1 MASSTSP
8 ASPPTTAVLLDL
20 DGTLV
25 DSVYVHIVAWHEAL
39 RAAGHA
45 VAMARIHAGIGMG
58 SDRLVPWLV
67 GGHLDDADAI
77 SADHTRRFLD
87 RADGL
92 LPTAGAREL
101 VEDLETRKV
110 HFIVSTSAG
119 TEVREALLDVL
130 GRTDLPITGADD
142 VGSSKPAP
150 DLLTAALVELDVEA
164 DHVIMVGDAPWDA
177 LAASRAGMDAVAV
190 RCGGFGDG
198 ALREAGASR
207 IVDAP
212 RDLIGTL

>member
-1 MASSTSP
+1 MDTSSSP
-8 ASPPTTAVLLDL
+8 APTTTAVLLDL

-25 DSVYVHIVAWHEAL
+25 DSDYVHIVAWHEVP
-39 RAAGHA
+39 RAVGHE
-45 VAMARIHAGIGMG
+45 VAMAWIHVGIGMG

-77 SADHTRRFLD
+77 SADHKRRFLD

-92 LPTAGAREL
+92 LPTTGARQL
-101 VEDLETRKV
+101 VDDLETRKV
-110 HFIVSTSAG
+110 PFIVSTSAG
-119 TEVREALLDVL
+119 TEEREALLDAL

-142 VGSSKPAP
+142 VKSSKPAP
-150 DLLTAALVELDVEA
+150 DLLIAALTELDVEA

-190 RCGGFGDG
+190 RCGGFGG
-198 ALREAGASR
+198 GMLREAGASR